1 MSDGP
6 LAASAS
12 PERVVIPPSVGAWLE
27 RLGRLSQE
35 RKVAAFA
42 VGGCVRDWLLEVP
55 TTTDLDVTVEGDGIG
70 FAEFAARALG
80 MTMIAHRQFGTATL
94 MVQPEPAE
102 KKAERPRRRRVERV
116 SLPEIIRIDV
126 ASCRRESYS
135 APAAYPKTE
144 PGSLRDDL
152 FRRDFTVNA
161 MAASIDP
168 DRFGVMVDLFGGLR
182 DLAARQLRIL
192 HSHSFIDDPSRILRA
207 ARFAERFDF
216 RLEPET
222 DRLMRAALAD
232 GVLEQLNR
240 GRLRKELD
248 RIVEER
254 DPLACLRRLGNWLN
268 AAP

>member
-6 LAASAS
+6 QAASAS
-12 PERVVIPPSVGAWLE
+12 PERVVIPPAVGAWLE

-35 RKVAAFA
+35 RGVAAFA

-55 TTTDLDVTVEGDGIG
+55 TTTDLDVTVEGDGIA

-80 MTMIAHRQFGTATL
+80 TTMIAHRQFGTATL
-94 MVQPEPAE
+94 MVQPESAE
-102 KKAERPRRRRVERV
+102 PSDRRRRRDERV

-144 PGSLRDDL
+144 PGTLRDDL

-168 DRFGVMVDLFGGLR
+168 QRFGAMVDLFGGLR
-182 DLAARQLRIL
+182 DLAARQLRVL
-192 HSHSFIDDPSRILRA
+192 HPRSFIDDPSRILRA

-232 GVLEQLNR
+232 GALEQLNR

-248 RIVEER
+248 RIAEER
-254 DPLACLRRLGNWLN
+254 DPIACLRRLGQWLN
-268 AAP
+268 ASS